1 MALMKGRAVLIKVN
15 VGSEES
21 PEWKAVCGQQGGALE
36 RSVETIE
43 TSDKDSENREL
54 LGTYLTWTVSCDGLY
69 KTEDD
74 GFSALETAFNAKE
87 PIMVQFA
94 MEDFTYQGLG
104 LISEMSFEAGH
115 EDLVTYSCT
124 IEGSGELTRETKQ

>member
-21 PEWKAVCGQQGGALE
+21 PEWKAVCGQQGGSLE

-74 GFSALETAFNAKE
+74 GFSALETAFNAKIRNGRFHI
-87 PIMVQFA
+87 PR
-94 MEDFTYQGLG
+94 LG
-104 LISEMSFEAGH
+104 IDQRNEFRGWS
-115 EDLVTYSCT
+115 
-124 IEGSGELTRETKQ
+124 